1 MPCNLL
7 NIVYIDTSEFGCENG
22 YEPYLNKERTISYAL
37 YVDIPEQPETPDEIF
52 KECCYNHIVLAS
64 LDSGSDY
71 KNDYSGYFHKRQIT
85 SETVEFVLLDLS
97 DGTEYILNSN
107 DYGTFKGF
115 GTIPDAPQ
123 LSTFIL
129 DWKKVLV
136 DLGEGSYK
144 VIKRINVVGIAVVHE
159 YLVYDLYNYSTSRA
173 DTTVRIDV
181 TMEGLLEKQGIDFTG
196 SEFKTTLRL
205 SGFFGRREPK
215 WEEDNLIDRSYNK
228 RQISMKQTNEYKFQT
243 NMIPDCLTFEI
254 FDFMLF
260 SDNIRM
266 NDYNLNNHT
275 YSFVNFPVKLAN
287 NEGTSYA
294 TTTRKAVVNLVFND
308 KIVNNNKRNY

>member
-1 MPCNLL
+1 
-7 NIVYIDTSEFGCENG
+7 
-22 YEPYLNKERTISYAL
+22 
-37 YVDIPEQPETPDEIF
+37 
-52 KECCYNHIVLAS
+52 S

-85 SETVEFVLLDLS
+85 SETVEFVLIDMS

-136 DLGEGSYK
+136 DLGEGAYK
-144 VIKRINVVGIAVVHE
+144 VIKRINVVGIAVIHE

-173 DTTVRIDV
+173 DKTVRIDV
-181 TMEGLLEKQGIDFTG
+181 TMEGLLEKQDIDFTG

-205 SGFFGRREPK
+205 PGFFGRREPK

-287 NEGTSYA
+287 NEGTGYA
-294 TTTRKAVVNLVFND
+294 STTRKAIVNLVFTD
-308 KIVNNNKRNY
+308 KTVNNNKRNY